1 MDYSNAIER
10 IDLANAR
17 ITQTKLKLFVPSPG
31 PPERDVVLPRKAHRP
46 YAGNI
51 FHYMPKKLK
60 SYPKSKFSK

>member
-17 ITQTKLKLFVPSPG
+17 IVRTKLEASSPMPG
-31 PPERDVVLPRKAHRP
+31 PPDETMVLAKKTHWPR
-46 YAGNI
+46 AGNVY
-51 FHYMPKKLK
+51 HYLSKKTK